1 MKRKISIIGSVG
13 LPARYGGWET
23 LVDQLTLKLS
33 SKYDFTVYC
42 SKIKYSEYYSEYNG
56 AKLEYINL
64 DANGIQSILYDIYS
78 MIHSC
83 RKSNILLILG
93 ISGCI
98 FLPFLRYFCNCKIIV
113 NIDGL
118 EWKREKWGP
127 IAKVFLKL
135 SESIA
140 IRYSHIVISD
150 NKVIFDY
157 IKNTYSINSLLI
169 PYGGDQALIKSK
181 SNDFNVDLLNL
192 YGLFIKRYAITVCRI
207 EPENNI
213 EMIIESFNKFLKLKL
228 VIVGN
233 WSNSNYGK
241 NLHNKFKNFEN
252 LLLLDPVY
260 DQSKINKLRENC
272 YIYVHGH
279 SAGGTN
285 PSLVEA
291 MNMNL
296 AILAFD
302 CSFNR
307 ETTNSMALFFDSTD
321 SLVDQLSK
329 LTDLVVK
336 DLGIAMGLMAK
347 ERYTWSRIS
356 SMYADVFSV

>member
-1 MKRKISIIGSVG
+1 MNRKISIIGSVG

-33 SKYDFTVYC
+33 TKYDFTVYC

-64 DANGIQSILYDIYS
+64 DANGIQSIFYDIYS
-78 MIHSC
+78 MIHSY
-83 RKSNILLILG
+83 RKSNIIFVLG
-93 ISGCI
+93 VSGCI
-98 FLPFLRYFCNCKIIV
+98 FLPLLRFICDCKIIV

-118 EWKREKWGP
+118 EWKRKKWGP
-127 IAKVFLKL
+127 LAKLFLKL

-140 IRYSHIVISD
+140 VRYSHVVIAD
-150 NKVIFDY
+150 NKSIFEY
-157 IKNTYSINSLLI
+157 IKNTYSITSLLI
-169 PYGGDQALIKSK
+169 PYGGDQVLMKSK
-181 SNDFNVDLLNL
+181 NNDADIDLLKL
-192 YGLFIKRYAITVCRI
+192 YDLSIKKYAITVCRI

-213 EMIIESFNKFLKLKL
+213 ELIIDSFNNFSKLKL

-241 NLHNKFKNFEN
+241 NLYNKFKNTKN
-252 LLLLDPVY
+252 LLLLDPIY
-260 DQSKINKLRENC
+260 DPFKINKLRENC

-291 MNMNL
+291 MNMHL

-302 CSFNR
+302 CCFNR
-307 ETTNSMALFFDSTD
+307 ETTSSMALFFDSVD

-329 LTDLVVK
+329 LTDIDVN
-336 DLGIAMGLMAK
+336 DLGIVMGAMAK
-347 ERYTWSRIS
+347 ERYTWGRVS
-356 SMYADVFSV
+356 SMYDEIFAN